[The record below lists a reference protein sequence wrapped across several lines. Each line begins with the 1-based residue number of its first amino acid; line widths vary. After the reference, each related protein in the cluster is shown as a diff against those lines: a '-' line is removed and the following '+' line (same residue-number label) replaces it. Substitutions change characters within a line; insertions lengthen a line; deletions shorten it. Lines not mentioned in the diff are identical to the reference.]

1 MRAIIEVNESQLA
14 WPLRPLWAGIL
25 AAQTVE
31 VVGVPGGMAEL
42 GMLVEA
48 AGSDTPFAAAGTD
61 MGGGRWRVYLMP
73 YCFPKASDLGLKYQI
88 VGTDA
93 NGERTWLGTGAL
105 GVKDCGAAGSSLIPS
120 VIPADTYVRNPKTG
134 LYHKVTAEVD
144 EDGNITLGVETEGVA
159 K

>member
-1 MRAIIEVNESQLA
+1 MRMTIEVDESHLA
-14 WPLRPLWAGIL
+14 WPLRPIWAGVL
-25 AAQTVE
+25 ASLTVE
-31 VVGVPGGMAEL
+31 VVGVPDGMAEL

-48 AGSDTPFAAAGTD
+48 AGTDTPFAAAGKD

-73 YCFPKASDLGLKYQI
+73 YCFPVASDLGLKYQI

-93 NGERTWLGTGAL
+93 RGERTWLGTGAL
-105 GVKDCGAAGSSLIPS
+105 GVRDCGAAGSSLIPS

-144 EDGNITLGVETEGVA
+144 EDGIITLGVESEGVE